1 VGQQQ
6 GFVDDP
12 DHCHFDPAVLLCKNG
27 DAPDCLTAPQL
38 DLLRKLYAGPVNPRT
53 GESIFPGMPV
63 GGELQWAQDQGGA
76 KPIGVAVDLYK
87 YAVYQ
92 DANWDWK
99 TMDYDRAIA
108 KAVKETDPVLYA
120 DPNLTEFLKQGGK
133 LMMYI
138 GASEYHSFL
147 DMESYY
153 NTVMKNAGAAK
164 KDQVRLFVVDGMG
177 HCGGGAG
184 ADTFEKLGTIDQW
197 VETGKAPDQLPSSK
211 MSQGKVAFSRPLCA
225 YPGVARYK
233 GTGDINDAANFT
245 CAK

>member
-1 VGQQQ
+1 MAAQRMRFGYRR
-6 GFVDDP
+6 
-12 DHCHFDPAVLLCKNG
+12 
-27 DAPDCLTAPQL
+27 LTAMLAREGKPTNHK
-38 DLLRKLYAGPVNPRT
+38 RVYRLYCEEGLAMRIRQRRRIRWSG
-53 GESIFPGMPV
+53 
-63 GGELQWAQDQGGA
+63 GGA

-225 YPGVARYK
+225 YPAVARYR